1 MLVEA
6 GLVEVI
12 VIASSVDA
20 LAAAVA
26 DESVVVAAVDVVI
39 LVGREWTVDGTE
51 VGLVVLRAVIS
62 VVAVVNASAAHRIK

>member
-1 MLVEA
+1 VLVEA
-6 GLVEVI
+6 GLVEVT
-12 VIASSVDA
+12 VIASVDA

-26 DESVVVAAVDVVI
+26 DKLVVVAAVDVVI